1 MTMVNDRPYINL
13 RALREK
19 KGWTKSQAAI
29 QLGFSRTY
37 YSDVE
42 SGKHGISLKMM
53 HAIMREFLVEYEDFY
68 RTAKTEMRTS

>member
-1 MTMVNDRPYINL
+1 MVNDRPYINL
-13 RALREK
+13 RVLREK
-19 KGWTKSQAAI
+19 KGWTKSQAAV

-68 RTAKTEMRTS
+68 KNMQPEMRAN

>member
-1 MTMVNDRPYINL
+1 MVNDRPYINL
-13 RALREK
+13 RVLREK
-19 KGWTKSQAAI
+19 KGWTKSQAAV

-53 HAIMREFLVEYEDFY
+53 HAIMREFLVEYEEFY
-68 RTAKTEMRTS
+68 KNTKLETRIN